1 MRQETVKKMAII
13 GAGAIGTLVG
23 GYISMG
29 GEDIT
34 LIAPYWR
41 EHVEALRQRGLKID
55 GCRGERLV
63 KVKALHIDE
72 LDQLGGKIDILFI
85 AVKAYDT
92 ERMFTLMKPYLN
104 KNAWVVSLQNGIME
118 DVIIPIAGEVNT
130 IGCSTMLGVSLWE
143 PGHVTQ
149 EGKPDVLLF
158 TIGELD
164 GKITPRI
171 KELARVLELCGPTKI
186 TNNIWGQLWAKLLL
200 NCMVNTMEGI
210 TGHTTDELYKNEQTR
225 HLLKLIAA
233 EVVQVAEALGY
244 KMEPVLGIG
253 PELWKKAA
261 QSQVPEVDQAMF
273 EHGRTYKGG
282 HASMLQD
289 IIKGRRTEIDELNG
303 YVIKRGRETGIL
315 TPVNEAVLILLKK
328 VESGKLKHNPVNID
342 TLLGLLPY

>member
-1 MRQETVKKMAII
+1 MKKMAII

-41 EHVEALRQRGLKID
+41 EHVAAMRQRGLKID
-55 GCRGERLV
+55 GCRGEHLV
-63 KVKALHIDE
+63 RVKALHIDE

-92 ERMFTLMKPYLN
+92 ERMLTLMKPYLRE
-104 KNAWVVSLQNGIME
+104 NAWVVSYQNGIME
-118 DVIIPIAGEVNT
+118 DVIMPIVGASNT
-130 IGCSTMLGVSLWE
+130 IGCSTMIGASLWE
-143 PGHVTQ
+143 PGRVTQ

-164 GKITPRI
+164 GQITPRME
-171 KELARVLELCGPTKI
+171 ELAQVFELCGPTRI

-200 NCMVNTMEGI
+200 NCMVNTVEGI
-210 TGHTTDELYKNEQTR
+210 TGYKTDELYKDEQTR

-244 KMEPVLGIG
+244 KMEPVLGVG
-253 PELWKKAA
+253 PKLWKKAA

-273 EHGRTYKGG
+273 EHGRTYQGG
-282 HASMLQD
+282 HSSMLQD

-303 YVIKRGRETGIL
+303 YVIKRGRETGIP
-315 TPVNEAVLILLKK
+315 TPVNEAVLSLLKE
-328 VESGKLKHNPVNID
+328 VESGKLKHAPANID
-342 TLLGLLPY
+342 TLLGLLHS